1 MRSYDERL
9 ERNAAKLGLDLDA
22 YSDIR
27 AQRLLALTQIF
38 AVLHVPQARPSISFQ
53 ASTDAEHMSTYL
65 DICEQTQTPRGR
77 GSQDT
82 PRFILNKVGTQ
93 LPYNQAAEVLQKR
106 LHTLQERYPDSTTEI
121 NTFRKCI
128 NRHTFKLP
136 HMIVMERVKPRALSR

>member
-1 MRSYDERL
+1 MRDYYDRL
-9 ERNAAKLGLDLDA
+9 ERNAAKLGLDFGT
-22 YSDIR
+22 YSYIR
-27 AQRLLALTQIF
+27 EQRLLALTQIF

-53 ASTDAEHMSTYL
+53 ASLDAEDMSTYL

-77 GSQDT
+77 GEL

-93 LPYNQAAEVLQKR
+93 HPYNQAAEVLQKR